1 MSRPQNLYFCMTNVV
16 KYFGPPG
23 TGKTTTLMGIIE
35 KYLDEGTPP
44 EKIAF
49 ISFSVKAAEEGK
61 NRAHIRF
68 GLGFLHKPCLLQTHH
83 GYITGHGW
91 QRRNGVLKR
100 VRVYAQ

>member
-1 MSRPQNLYFCMTNVV
+1 MGRIT

-23 TGKTTTLMGIIE
+23 TGKTTTLMNIIE

-61 NRAHIRF
+61 NRAH
-68 GLGFLHKPCLLQTHH
+68 
-83 GYITGHGW
+83 
-91 QRRNGVLKR
+91 
-100 VRVYAQ
+100 